1 MLRSLAIALTI
12 CCAFV
17 FTTRGA
23 DKLTDEQKAERK
35 GLIEKYDKNKDG
47 KLDKEERG
55 AMSAE
60 DKEKLAKL
68 QGGGAKKKK
77 EEAK

>member
-1 MLRSLAIALTI
+1 MRRALVIALTV

-35 GLIEKYDKNKDG
+35 ALIEKYDKNKDG
-47 KLDKEERG
+47 KLDKEERQ

-68 QGGGAKKKK
+68 SGGGKKKK
-77 EEAK
+77 DGDK

>member
-1 MLRSLAIALTI
+1 MLRSIAIALTI

-60 DKEKLAKL
+60 DKEKLGKL
-68 QGGGAKKKK
+68 QGGGKKKK

>member
-1 MLRSLAIALTI
+1 MLRALAIALTV

-35 GLIEKYDKNKDG
+35 ALIEKYDKNKDG
-47 KLDKEERG
+47 KLDKEERD
-55 AMSAE
+55 AITSSE
-60 DKEKLAKL
+60 DKEKLAKA
-68 QGGGAKKKK
+68 GWARGKKK
-77 EEAK
+77 E

>member
-1 MLRSLAIALTI
+1 MLRSIAIALTI

-60 DKEKLAKL
+60 DKEKFGKLA
-68 QGGGAKKKK
+68 GGGAKKKK